1 MNDEL
6 IKAQQ
11 KMHDISARVREIEA
25 MLERAK
31 ARQLKAS
38 QELTTLWTAMLWDTK
53 QYEAWLEHTWRVSGL
68 QYIELAKAGYTLA
81 SHPAL
86 FNEVDLSFD
95 VLSLGETVDD
105 YHDVAIPIPWLLGF
119 TLSAVEHN
127 QDGDEVITFT
137 RTDGVQV
144 KMYHEQECCE
154 HVWVEEIHGDLQAL
168 VGYPLTTAEV
178 YTRDGD
184 GNEYGDDQMFTFYR
198 IGNERHMVTIRWC
211 GESHHYSIDVTV
223 EVVK

>member
-11 KMHDISARVREIEA
+11 KVHEASEKVRKIEA

-38 QELTTLWTAMLWDTK
+38 QELNTLWRAMLWDTK
-53 QYEAWLEHTWRVSGL
+53 QYEAWLEHTWRVSGE
-68 QYIELAKAGYTLA
+68 QYFELAKAGYTLA

-86 FNEVDLSFD
+86 FDEVDLNFD
-95 VLSLGETVDD
+95 EMPWEG
-105 YHDVAIPIPWLLGF
+105 HDVVVPIPWLLGF

-127 QDGDEVITFT
+127 DDDEVITFT

-168 VGYPLTTAEV
+168 IGHPLTTAEV
-178 YTRDGD
+178 YTRDGGESED
-184 GNEYGDDQMFTFYR
+184 GDDRMFTFYR

-211 GESHHYSIDVTV
+211 GESHHYSIGVTV

>member
-1 MNDEL
+1 MNDAL

-11 KMHDISARVREIEA
+11 KKMHDASAKVREIEA

-38 QELTTLWTAMLWDTK
+38 QELNTLWTAMLWNTK
-53 QYEAWLEHTWRVSGL
+53 QYEAWLEHTCRISGL

-86 FNEVDLSFD
+86 FDEVELSFD
-95 VLSLGETVDD
+95 VLDLGEAVDD

-119 TLSAVEHN
+119 TLSAVEYN
-127 QDGDEVITFT
+127 QDLPYIAFV
-137 RTDGVQV
+137 RTDGVKV
-144 KMYHEQECCE
+144 KMYHKQECCE
-154 HVWVEEIHGDLQAL
+154 HVWIEEIHGDLQAL
-168 VGYPLTTAEV
+168 IGYPLTTAEV
-178 YTRDGD
+178 FTRDGHKRY
-184 GNEYGDDQMFTFYR
+184 GNDQMFTFYR
-198 IGNERHMVTIRWC
+198 IGNERHLATIRWC
-211 GESHHYSIDVTV
+211 GESHYYSIGVTV

>member
-6 IKAQQ
+6 ITAQQ
-11 KMHDISARVREIEA
+11 KMHEASEKVRKIEA

-38 QELTTLWTAMLWDTK
+38 QELNMLWRAMLWDTK
-53 QYEAWLEHTWRVSGL
+53 QYEAWLEHTWRVSGK

-86 FNEVDLSFD
+86 FDEVDLSFD
-95 VLSLGETVDD
+95 VLDLGETVDD
-105 YHDVAIPIPWLLGF
+105 YHDIAIPIPWLLSF

-127 QDGDEVITFT
+127 DDDEVITFT

-154 HVWVEEIHGDLQAL
+154 HVRVEEIHGDLQAL

-178 YTRDGD
+178 FTRDGGESED
-184 GNEYGDDQMFTFYR
+184 GDDRMFTFYR
-198 IGNERHMVTIRWC
+198 IGNERHLATIRWC

>member
-6 IKAQQ
+6 ITAQQ
-11 KMHDISARVREIEA
+11 KMHEASEKVRKIEA

-38 QELTTLWTAMLWDTK
+38 QELNTLWRAMLWDTK
-53 QYEAWLEHTWRVSGL
+53 QYEAWLEHTWRVSGK

-86 FNEVDLSFD
+86 FDEVDLNFD
-95 VLSLGETVDD
+95 EMPWEG
-105 YHDVAIPIPWLLGF
+105 HDVVVPIPWLLGF

-127 QDGDEVITFT
+127 DDDEVITFT

-154 HVWVEEIHGDLQAL
+154 HVWIEEIHGDLQAL
-168 VGYPLTTAEV
+168 IGHPLTTAEV
-178 YTRDGD
+178 YTRDGGESED
-184 GNEYGDDQMFTFYR
+184 GDDRMFTFYR
-198 IGNERHMVTIRWC
+198 IGNERHLTTIRWC
-211 GESHHYSIDVTV
+211 GESHHYSIGVTV

>member
-11 KMHDISARVREIEA
+11 KMHDASEKVREIEA

-38 QELTTLWTAMLWDTK
+38 QDLTTLWTAMLWDTK
-53 QYEAWLEHTWRVSGL
+53 QYEAWLEHTWRVSGK

-86 FNEVDLSFD
+86 FDEVDLSFD
-95 VLSLGETVDD
+95 VLDLGETVDD
-105 YHDVAIPIPWLLGF
+105 YHDIAIPIPWLLSF

-127 QDGDEVITFT
+127 DDDEVITFT

-144 KMYHEQECCE
+144 KMHHKQECCE
-154 HVWVEEIHGDLQAL
+154 HVRVEEIHGDLQAL

-178 YTRDGD
+178 YTRDGGKSED
-184 GNEYGDDQMFTFYR
+184 GDDRMFTFYR
-198 IGNERHMVTIRWC
+198 IGNERHLATIRWC
-211 GESHHYSIDVTV
+211 GESHYYSIGVTV

>member
-6 IKAQQ
+6 ITAQQ
-11 KMHDISARVREIEA
+11 KMHEASAKVREIEA
-25 MLERAK
+25 MLEHAK

-53 QYEAWLEHTWRVSGL
+53 QYEAWLEHTWRVSGK

-86 FNEVDLSFD
+86 FDEVDLNFD
-95 VLSLGETVDD
+95 EMPWEG
-105 YHDVAIPIPWLLGF
+105 HDVVVPIPWLLGF

-127 QDGDEVITFT
+127 DDDEAITFT

-178 YTRDGD
+178 YTRDGGLSED
-184 GNEYGDDQMFTFYR
+184 GDDRMFTFYR
-198 IGNERHMVTIRWC
+198 IGNERHLATIRWC
-211 GESHHYSIDVTV
+211 GESHYYSIGVTV
-223 EVVK
+223 EAVK

>member
-1 MNDEL
+1 MTDD
-6 IKAQQ
+6 ITMAQQ
-11 KMHDISARVREIEA
+11 KMHEASEKVREVEA

-53 QYEAWLEHTWRVSGL
+53 QYEAWLEHTWRVSGK

-86 FNEVDLSFD
+86 FDEVDLNFD
-95 VLSLGETVDD
+95 EMPWEG
-105 YHDVAIPIPWLLGF
+105 HDVVVPIPWLLGF
-119 TLSAVEHN
+119 TLSAVER
-127 QDGDEVITFT
+127 DEDDEVITFT

-178 YTRDGD
+178 YTRDGGESED
-184 GNEYGDDQMFTFYR
+184 GDDRMFTFYR
-198 IGNERHMVTIRWC
+198 IGNERHLATIRWC
-211 GESHHYSIDVTV
+211 GESHHYSIGVTV